1 MAAIVPSVLF
11 KNLAPLLRLHPL
23 PQVAM
28 SKKMERSGKKK
39 KVEDSDDQDYK
50 KKVLLDY
57 STPGVV
63 GNLGSVSEYAKT
75 QKISVGRAKR
85 ELEKNLAYTLH
96 KPRRQRGAFQPVLV
110 FDMDEQ
116 WVADLIEVQS
126 ITKQNKGYRYLLTV
140 IDVLSKYAWVQSL
153 KKKTGKDVT
162 EAFRRVLTQ
171 AEGRKP
177 LKLQTDAAKE
187 FYNGTFQELMKREK
201 IHHFSTHGD
210 AKASVVERFN
220 RTLKSKLY
228 RYFTAANTLRFVD
241 VLPKLVQQYND
252 TYHRSIGMAP
262 AKVTPWNV
270 QDVWHRLYDGCLKE
284 GKK

>member
-1 MAAIVPSVLF
+1 MYEDLPHHDLYEILQRKIYKIRLAAIVPSVLF
-11 KNLAPLLRLHPL
+11 KHLAPLLRLHPL

-28 SKKMERSGKKK
+28 SKKMERSGKKKK

-63 GNLGSVSEYAKT
+63 GNLGSVSEYAKA

-96 KPRRQRGAFQPVLV
+96 KPRRRRGAFQPVLV

-126 ITKQNKGYRYLLTV
+126 IAKQNKGYRYLLTV

-153 KKKTGKDVT
+153 KTGKDVT
-162 EAFRRVLTQ
+162 KPFDVYSPKPKGENLLNYKPMRVKNFT
-171 AEGRKP
+171 
-177 LKLQTDAAKE
+177 T
-187 FYNGTFQELMKREK
+187 
-201 IHHFSTHGD
+201 
-210 AKASVVERFN
+210 ERF
-220 RTLKSKLY
+220 
-228 RYFTAANTLRFVD
+228 
-241 VLPKLVQQYND
+241 
-252 TYHRSIGMAP
+252 RSS
-262 AKVTPWNV
+262 
-270 QDVWHRLYDGCLKE
+270 
-284 GKK
+284 